1 MKSSIAAYW
10 RQYNSL
16 GQLFLILGLG
26 ALIVDAGMSYAFG
39 ISMSKWHAIGF
50 ALCAFFLAFL
60 PDAAYREHEQNR
72 KGTAVILGL
81 LCVPLGIVA
90 YYTHVGYTVG
100 QRVMDADSATVQNAK
115 YEDTRDSVEEG
126 KRSLKLAEARMK
138 ELEAANAWAPTVT
151 ASALR
156 TQLES
161 AQKAIDLEAARKG
174 CKTKCLEL
182 MKQKAGL
189 ESRIAILEERADL
202 TSKIEGTKKWL
213 DNARSQ
219 AKGETK
225 KTSQA
230 TNQNKFVSQL
240 VLAYAG
246 AETEAALNPDASTQ
260 NFVQI
265 FISAMVALVGI
276 IMAPVGMFVAGRN
289 RIDIT
294 AAKRPAQT
302 RTHFPI
308 PDLPASK
315 GDNQTHILGVI
326 DRDNGALNEI
336 RDFKSRIERAL
347 NGKQVAA

>member
-1 MKSSIAAYW
+1 MKSALKDYW
-10 RQYNSL
+10 SQYTPL
-16 GQLFLILGLG
+16 GQLFLALG
-26 ALIVDAGMSYAFG
+26 AAALVVDAGMSYAFG

-60 PDAAYREHEQNR
+60 PDAAYREHEHGR
-72 KGTAVILGL
+72 KGTAAILGL
-81 LCVPLGIVA
+81 LCIPLGIVA

-126 KRSLKLAEARMK
+126 KRSLKLAETRLK
-138 ELEAANAWAPTVT
+138 ELEAANAWAPSVT
-151 ASALR
+151 ATALR
-156 TQLES
+156 AQLDT
-161 AQKAIDLEAARKG
+161 AQKEIDLEAARGG
-174 CKTKCLEL
+174 CKAKCAAR
-182 MKQKAGL
+182 MKDKATL

-202 TSKIEGTKKWL
+202 TKKIDATKSWL
-213 DNARSQ
+213 DTARTQ

-246 AETEAALNPDASTQ
+246 ADTEAALNPDASTQ

-289 RIDIT
+289 RKGFAEIASAARKAMIPSAPLTAQANTIDTHTHSVVHSIDPRVQEVMDKLKAMKAT
-294 AAKRPAQT
+294 IAKQR
-302 RTHFPI
+302 
-308 PDLPASK
+308 
-315 GDNQTHILGVI
+315 
-326 DRDNGALNEI
+326 
-336 RDFKSRIERAL
+336 
-347 NGKQVAA
+347 VAA